1 MNTPLVKRDERGRLT
16 PGSHLNDRGH
26 PKNVIAELRGL
37 LTPHLPEFV
46 DTLLQ
51 LLRSPDEKT
60 KLAALEIAFDRT
72 AGKPQVLVDQTTT
85 KLDLGALYL
94 EAVKAANQPIDI
106 TPADGQADQTET
118 TLDGEW

>member
-1 MNTPLVKRDERGRLT
+1 M

-26 PKNVIAELRGL
+26 PKNVIAELRGR

-51 LLRSPDEKT
+51 LLRSSDEKT
-60 KLAALEIAFDRT
+60 KLAALEIAFDRL
-72 AGKPQVLVDQTTT
+72 AGKPAVSVDTTAT
-85 KLDLGALYL
+85 VQKLDLGALYL
-94 EAVKAANQPIDI
+94 QAAQLANRPDDAIDI
-106 TPADGQADQTET
+106 TPADGQAGQTAN